1 MFKEKIR
8 NFLNNDIFEKS
19 IMTLILLNLL
29 VFILDTIQS
38 FHSHFEEYI
47 ILFETFSI
55 IIFTLEYFLRIIS
68 IQKLIDVFR
77 PMMLIDFA
85 AIAPFYLSFL
95 SVNTIFLRIF
105 RLSRI
110 LRILKIGRY
119 SNALDNIINAFKEK
133 KEELVI
139 TFSIFFVGVL
149 ISSILLYF
157 AENQTQPE
165 IFSSIPKAF
174 YFSLITFTTVG
185 YGDVTTITALGKF
198 VSCISAIF
206 GVGLHGLFIGIIGT
220 AFMKAFQK

>member
-8 NFLNNDIFEKS
+8 KILNNEFFEKS
-19 IMTLILLNLL
+19 IMALILLNLL
-29 VFILDTIQS
+29 VFILDTMQS
-38 FHSHFEEYI
+38 FHSHFEECI
-47 ILFETFSI
+47 ALFETFSI
-55 IIFTLEYFLRIIS
+55 VIFTMEYFLRIIS
-68 IQKLIDVFR
+68 IQKLTDVFK

-139 TFSIFFVGVL
+139 TFSIFFIGVL

-157 AENQTQPE
+157 AENQAQPE
-165 IFSSIPKAF
+165 IFSSIPKTF

-185 YGDVTTITALGKF
+185 YGDVTTITTLGKI

-220 AFMKAFQK
+220 AFMRAFHK